1 MRRALTF
8 VRVLAVAGLVTFVPT
23 STVRAEGGGAERQDP
38 LAVADQLERDGRAHL
53 EQGHKAEGAKLLS
66 KAWAIRSEVFAQQDR
81 KASKPPEDGARG
93 KPQLPPELEAL
104 QARVAELKAA
114 SNAAEREGKELK
126 EAGKPERAE
135 AKMAESAKLWKEA
148 EALQQKLEKARGE
161 SWKPK
166 FVVGF
171 EGSVGPG
178 AELKAAIEELR
189 ASVAEHRAEAERQ
202 AAAGNAG
209 AAHAAKQRAEEQD
222 RRARELEAKLHA
234 LRSGG
239 EPRPGAPREGG
250 EAIAGLAQ
258 QLEKLMRRMNE
269 MQERLDDIQRR
280 LKSTEKQD

>member
-8 VRVLAVAGLVTFVPT
+8 VRVLAVAGLVALVPA
-23 STVRAEGGGAERQDP
+23 SLARAGGDGERQDP
-38 LAVADQLERDGRAHL
+38 LALADQLERDGRAHL

-66 KAWAIRSEVFAQQDR
+66 KAWAIRADVFAQQDR
-81 KASKPPEDGARG
+81 KASKPPEDGAHG
-93 KPQLPPELEAL
+93 KPQMRPELELL

-126 EAGKPERAE
+126 EAGKPDRAE
-135 AKMAESAKLWKEA
+135 AKMAESGRLWKEA
-148 EALQQKLEKARGE
+148 EELQQKLEAVRGE
-161 SWKPK
+161 RKRVEL
-166 FVVGF
+166 VVDTGRVD
-171 EGSVGPG
+171 GAG
-178 AELKAAIEELR
+178 AELKAAIEQLR
-189 ASVAEHRAEAERQ
+189 ASVAAQRAEAERQ
-202 AAAGNAG
+202 AAAGNEG

-239 EPRPGAPREGG
+239 EPRPGAPREGA